1 MGWANFLSDLKT
13 RSRSEFSFC
22 SALLFVVVVCFV
34 NSSSLMVTLGACSVW
49 LSDPVLPP
57 LLLLNVGGLG
67 LGGGVDFP
75 KECFLGDDPAVD
87 DNTGLAETGG
97 TDAGCFKAFLF
108 NPPEVFL
115 IELMAIL
122 SELPF
127 NFSRLELVELAAE
140 SPGLFKKNVM

>member
-1 MGWANFLSDLKT
+1 
-13 RSRSEFSFC
+13 
-22 SALLFVVVVCFV
+22 
-34 NSSSLMVTLGACSVW
+34 MVTLGRGGACSVW

-57 LLLLNVGGLG
+57 TLLLVKVGGFG

-75 KECFLGDDPAVD
+75 KECFLGDDPVVD
-87 DNTGLAETGG
+87 PNTGLAETGG
-97 TDAGCFKAFLF
+97 KDAGCFKSFLF
-108 NPPEVFL
+108 NPLLPEPEVFL

-140 SPGLFKKNVM
+140 SPGFFQKIN